1 MCTLD
6 HHITAIKTFHK
17 VNQQSASCTAR
28 KPGRLEF
35 TSCKRTDAKTT
46 FYWKH
51 RMLPNWEISMLGNT
65 YRHTTSYYS
74 MLCIKI
80 NRIDNK
86 KNCFLSDF
94 SKNASITRL
103 KEREV
108 CLRAI
113 TYACRVLGSCWLPGE
128 ANVAVAASCSAFSQ
142 TVRGR
147 VAHSHI
153 PALHKPP
160 AKKQLI
166 VFLFM

>member
-1 MCTLD
+1 
-6 HHITAIKTFHK
+6 
-17 VNQQSASCTAR
+17 
-28 KPGRLEF
+28 
-35 TSCKRTDAKTT
+35 
-46 FYWKH
+46 
-51 RMLPNWEISMLGNT
+51 MLPNWEISVLGNT
-65 YRHTTSYYS
+65 YRHTTSYHS

-108 CLRAI
+108 CLHAI
-113 TYACRVLGSCWLPGE
+113 TYACRVLGPGV

-160 AKKQLI
+160 TKKQLI